1 MQKSI
6 CFILMLVAILHLSAQ
21 NVPIE
26 QWNVHVPYN
35 SAVSIAAGE
44 HTIWGTC
51 EASLIAVDKDDF
63 SINRYTKAN
72 GLSDV
77 EPAAIAF
84 DDLTGAIIV
93 AYQNA
98 NIDII
103 EGNSITNLP
112 SVKNATIVGNKTIN
126 KIHTHNGTAW
136 LACAFGIVK
145 VNIER
150 KEISDTYFV
159 GVGNSNLVIN
169 DIWANDEEVY
179 AATEDGVIRGK
190 ISPTINLSNADDTT
204 AWKRYTFENNA
215 LPEASATTISALN
228 NRVLVTIED
237 EIFGLNFGNQV
248 WTRDTIFTNWATRGM
263 TSKDNVLYLTQ
274 EQVINN
280 TVADARIGT
289 YDGNDFSFLEDNG
302 RIARPREIDID
313 SDGKIWYADFFQ
325 GLALFENGSVSAFAP
340 NAPYKRS
347 ALKMTYYDG
356 SVYVASSNLKPTLP
370 SGDDDNLPYG
380 IYISTQQNW
389 NNLNEFNTSV
399 LQGSFDIAVV
409 EPIHGTNSLLVGT
422 DGFGIIELDRNTGN
436 GIVMSSP
443 PGGNSNYRCIAAGSD
458 TKGNVW
464 FTNAYSNAMPLGC
477 RKAGGEY
484 LYFNQKTGALFG
496 QVLNDIVVDEF
507 DQIWLSSSSGGVY
520 VYDYNNTLDDQSDDV
535 LKSIGVNFGLPSGDV
550 RCLEMDRDGEIW
562 IGTSQGIGVVFCSG
576 AIFDNTCGVERI
588 CIPREDTTNF
598 CDNLLENEIVNC
610 IAIDP
615 ANRKWIGTNGGVFL
629 QSADGLE
636 TIYNFKESNSPL
648 LSNVIRSI
656 AVDERTGDVY
666 INTAKGINTFRS
678 TATLTEDGISGAPFV
693 FPNPVRPEYNGPIA
707 IRNLANNGNVKI
719 MDIAG
724 HVVYETQA
732 TGGQAIWDGLD
743 VDGKRVQTGVYIVL
757 SADDDG
763 KMKKTAKFVFIN

>member
-1 MQKSI
+1 MQK
-6 CFILMLVAILHLSAQ
+6 CLLFILIITSLTIRAQ

-35 SAVSIAAGE
+35 SAIDVAAS
-44 HTIWGTC
+44 TDKIWGAC

-77 EPAAIAF
+77 EISAIAF
-84 DDLTGAIIV
+84 DELTGTIV
-93 AYQNA
+93 VTYQNA

-103 EGNSITNLP
+103 EGNRITNLP

-126 KIHTHNGTAW
+126 KIHTHNGVAW

-145 VNIER
+145 VDIER

-169 DIWANDEEVY
+169 DIWANDTEVY
-179 AATEDGVIRGK
+179 AATEDGVIRGR
-190 ISPTINLSNADDTT
+190 ISPTINLSNADDST
-204 AWKRYTFENNA
+204 AWKRYNFEFNG
-215 LPEASATTISALN
+215 LPESSATVISEANSKL
-228 NRVLVTIED
+228 LVAIDD
-237 EIFGLNFGNQV
+237 EIFGLTIGNEV
-248 WTRDTIFTNWATRGM
+248 WVSETVFTDWETRAMKSQGNLIYIA
-263 TSKDNVLYLTQ
+263 Q
-274 EQVINN
+274 EQVINDN
-280 TVADARIGT
+280 VTDARIGT
-289 YDGNDFSFLEDNG
+289 FDGNNFTFLEDNN
-302 RIARPREIDID
+302 RIVRPRGIDID
-313 SDGKIWYADFFQ
+313 GDGRIWYADFFQ
-325 GLALFENGSVSAFAP
+325 GLSLFENGQVSSFTP

-347 ALKMTYYDG
+347 ALKMTYFDG
-356 SVYVASSNLKPTLP
+356 SIYVASSNLKPTLP
-370 SGDDDNLPYG
+370 GGDDDNLPYG
-380 IYISTQQNW
+380 IYISTEQQW
-389 NNLNEFNTSV
+389 NNLNEFNTSI

-409 EPIHGTNSLLVGT
+409 EPIRGTNSLFVGT

-436 GIVMSSP
+436 GTVMESP
-443 PGGNSNYRCIAAGSD
+443 PGSSDKYRCIAAASD
-458 TKGNVW
+458 TRGNVW

-496 QVLNDIVVDEF
+496 QVLNDILIDEF
-507 DQIWLSSSSGGVY
+507 DQIWISTSSGGVY

-535 LKSIGVNFGLPSGDV
+535 LKAIGVGFGLPSADV
-550 RCLEMDRDGEIW
+550 RCLTMDQDGEIW
-562 IGTSQGIGVVFCSG
+562 MGTSQGVGVVFCSG

-610 IAIDP
+610 IAVDP

-636 TIYNFKESNSPL
+636 TIYSFNEDNSPL

-656 AVDERTGDVY
+656 AVDERSGDVF
-666 INTAKGINTFRS
+666 INTARGINSFRS
-678 TATLTEDGISGAPFV
+678 TATLTEDGVSGAPFV

-719 MDIAG
+719 MDVAG
-724 HVVYETQA
+724 YVVYETQA
-732 TGGQAIWDGLD
+732 TGGQAVWDGLD
-743 VDGKRVQTGVYIVL
+743 VNGNRVQTGVYIVL